1 MTISKCEASIMIFID
16 FPCEHC
22 DFGIPDGEIL
32 VCILLQNIYKASSNI
47 LQLVLFQMNLW
58 MQVLLEHDVL

>member
-1 MTISKCEASIMIFID
+1 MIFID

-32 VCILLQNIYKASSNI
+32 VMCILLQNSRNFGSINIYKASSNI
-47 LQLVLFQMNLW
+47 LQLVLKDEL
-58 MQVLLEHDVL
+58 VDARTARA

>member
-1 MTISKCEASIMIFID
+1 MIFID

-32 VCILLQNIYKASSNI
+32 VMCILLQNSGNFGSINIYKAIIKYPPICAFSDE
-47 LQLVLFQMNLW
+47 LV
-58 MQVLLEHDVL
+58 DARTARA